1 MPMRKSLRI
10 IFVPC
15 AFLLVMVSFPGKTA
29 YASTLSTLFIPFL
42 DSNIGRGYVLR
53 RIIRRALRS
62 AQQLGINGK
71 YLNDML
77 DSLLG

>member
-1 MPMRKSLRI
+1 MRKSLRI

-15 AFLLVMVSFPGKTA
+15 ASLSVMVSFPGIFA
-29 YASTLSTLFIPFL
+29 YAYHSSCIDPML

-62 AQQLGINGK
+62 AQQLGING
-71 YLNDML
+71 N
-77 DSLLG
+77 SIFI